1 MTKLIL
7 VRHGQSIAN
16 AENKFAGHSDF
27 DLSPLGKTQA
37 ELTGEYIVKREK
49 IDKIYASDLLRA
61 YNTVVP
67 ASKKTGIPII
77 PTTSLREIFAG
88 EWEALTVGAIAENYP
103 IDFDKW
109 KNDFSNSRPTG
120 GESVEE
126 LYYRIRDAICA
137 IAEENPNCTVLIGTH
152 ATPVRAF
159 ECFARGLGADMI
171 HTVPFCHN
179 TAINIFEYKE
189 GRAYPIET
197 NITEH
202 LSDLITALPK
212 EINA

>member
-1 MTKLIL
+1 MTKIIL

-27 DLSPLGKTQA
+27 DLSPLGMKQA
-37 ELTGEYIVKREK
+37 ELTCEYIVKREK

-67 ASKKTGIPII
+67 ASKKTEIPII
-77 PTTSLREIFAG
+77 PSTDLREIFAG
-88 EWEALTVGAIAENYP
+88 KWEALTVTEIAENFSA
-103 IDFDKW
+103 DFNVW
-109 KNDFSNSRPTG
+109 RNDFSKARPTG

-126 LYYRIRDAICA
+126 LYYRINDAICA
-137 IAEENPNCTVLIGTH
+137 IAEENSDRTVLIGTH

-159 ECFARGLGADMI
+159 ECFARGLGANMI

-179 TAINIFEYKE
+179 TAINIFGYENGK
-189 GRAYPIET
+189 AYPIET
-197 NITEH
+197 NIVEH
-202 LSDLITALPK
+202 LSDLVTELPK

>member
-27 DLSPLGKTQA
+27 DLSPMGKKQA
-37 ELTGEYIVKREK
+37 ELTCDYIIKREK

-67 ASKKTGIPII
+67 ASEKTGIPII
-77 PTTSLREIFAG
+77 PLTSLREIFAG
-88 EWEALTVGAIAENYP
+88 KWEALTVTAIAETYP
-103 IDFDKW
+103 DDFDIW
-109 KNDFSNSRPTG
+109 RHDFSNARPTD

-126 LYYRIRDAICA
+126 LYHRINAAICK
-137 IAEENPNCTVLIGTH
+137 IAEDNPDSTVLIGTH

-159 ECFARGLGADMI
+159 ECFSRGLGADMI

-179 TAINIFEYKE
+179 TAVNIFGYSE
-189 GRAYPIET
+189 GKAYPIET

-202 LSDLITALPK
+202 LSELLTELPK

>member
-1 MTKLIL
+1 MTKIIL

-27 DLSPLGKTQA
+27 DLSPLGMKQA
-37 ELTGEYIVKREK
+37 ELSCEYIVGREK
-49 IDKIYASDLLRA
+49 IDKIYASDLKRA

-67 ASKKTGIPII
+67 ASEMTGIEII
-77 PTTSLREIFAG
+77 PSTSLREIFAG
-88 EWEALTVGAIAENYP
+88 KWEALTVTEIAEKFSD
-103 IDFDKW
+103 DFGVW
-109 KNDFSNSRPTG
+109 RNDFSNARPTD

-126 LYYRIRDAICA
+126 LYHRINAAICK
-137 IAEENPNCTVLIGTH
+137 IAEENPDSTVLIGTH

-159 ECFARGLGADMI
+159 ETFSRGLSADMI

-179 TAINIFEYKE
+179 AAVNIFGYSE
-189 GRAYPIET
+189 GKAYPIET
-197 NITEH
+197 NITDH
-202 LSDLITALPK
+202 LSGLVTELPK